1 MSTENLADVDLH
13 DDGARVI
20 TVSRPHRS
28 ILRKYGELDD
38 VPLIDVL
45 LAKAVGDEGDRSKQS
60 VRKGRKEHPF
70 DMQAVTEFQTANVH
84 HSACL
89 LSKAQAT
96 VGLGFVSE
104 ESKAQEDDQVPRNKK
119 KKRSKASKTLDKL
132 CQVSFQDVLNDVA
145 EDYWQIGNG
154 YIEVVRDEQGNIVGL
169 YHIPGY
175 QVYVY
180 VEDSLHNYHYKIEG
194 EEAERKFAVFGD
206 LDDFKKRQQVADDT
220 KVAEI
225 IHFRRS
231 SSLSKWYGFPDWLA
245 AVTSIELMRALHQF
259 TFDFFLNRG
268 VPEIMLFLLGR
279 KINEDDWAKID
290 TAMKAN
296 IGLKNSHKSMAV
308 NLTDPDMTVQLEKLA
323 LDGKTDAKSY
333 AEQADSLALEI
344 VSGHRVPPLLA
355 GIQIPGKLGATNE
368 LPNALMAFQL
378 LVIGPAQSNWTT
390 ILDATL
396 GDPELNGGLGMSEG
410 DFIFNAITDE
420 IDMGTMDTTSR
431 MRETVPE
438 AKAKGRDV
446 SQGLKKMEEELQKM
460 DKEELAELFAN
471 AWSMATDRV
480 MSRLFDA
487 A

>member
-1 MSTENLADVDLH
+1 MNTENLASADPSE
-13 DDGARVI
+13 GARVL
-20 TVSRPHRS
+20 TVSRPTRS
-28 ILRKYGELDD
+28 ILRKFSEDD
-38 VPLIDVL
+38 DIPLIDVL
-45 LAKAVGDEGDRSKQS
+45 LAKAEGADKGSSKQT
-60 VRKGRKEHPF
+60 VRTGRKEHPF
-70 DMQAVTEFQTANVH
+70 DMRAVTNFQMANVH

-104 ESKAQEDDQVPRNKK
+104 ESKTDETDNIPRNKK
-119 KKRSKASKTLDKL
+119 KKRSKASKALDKL
-132 CQVSFQDVLNDVA
+132 CQVSFQDVMNDVA

-154 YIEVVRDEQGNIVGL
+154 YIEVVRDEGDNIVGL
-169 YHIPGY
+169 YHVPGY
-175 QVYVY
+175 QVYVH
-180 VEDSLHNYHYKIEG
+180 VENKLHDYHYRIEG
-194 EEAERKFAVFGD
+194 DEAERKFAVFGE
-206 LDDFKKRQQVADDT
+206 LEEFKARQQITDDT

-268 VPEIMLFLLGR
+268 VPEIMLFFLGQ
-279 KINEDDWAKID
+279 KIGEDDWALID
-290 TAMKAN
+290 SSMKAN
-296 IGLKNSHKSMAV
+296 IGLKNSHKSMAL
-308 NLTDPDMTVQLEKLA
+308 NLTDPDMKVQLEKLA

-396 GDPELNGGLGMSEG
+396 GESELNGGLGVTEG

-420 IDMGTMDTTSR
+420 IDMGNMDTTSR

-438 AKAKGRDV
+438 AKAKGRDITE
-446 SQGLKKMEEELQKM
+446 GLKKEEVVDM
-460 DKEELAELFAN
+460 VAFAW
-471 AWSMATDRV
+471 AQATDRV
-480 MSRLFDA
+480 MERLVDVA
-487 A
+487 